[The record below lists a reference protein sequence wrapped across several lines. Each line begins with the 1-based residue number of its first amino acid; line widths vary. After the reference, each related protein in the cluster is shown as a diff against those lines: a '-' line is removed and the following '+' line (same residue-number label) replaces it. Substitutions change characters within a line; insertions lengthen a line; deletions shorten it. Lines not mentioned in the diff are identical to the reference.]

1 MHEERAVYNKLIKV
15 RGEFLERGRSYAG
28 HDNRFADVFI
38 RRDGLV
44 VDEKKKQRNPS
55 SVRTIRLLT

>member
-15 RGEFLERGRSYAG
+15 RGELLERGRSNAA
-28 HDNRFADVFI
+28 HDKQLACVFI